1 MREGYSV
8 TVSKFGEPILTI
20 EREMLSGAELS
31 AEDEQAIRDA
41 GEHLLAFV
49 GPEPPADFDP
59 AKYSRAM
66 IGDHPQPPPADDEMP
81 F

>member
-1 MREGYSV
+1 MRRGYSV
-8 TVSKFGEPILTI
+8 TVSKHGVPILTI
-20 EREMLSGAELS
+20 EHEWLSGAELS

-41 GEHLLAFV
+41 GEHLLSFV

-59 AKYSRAM
+59 EKYRRAM
-66 IGDHPQPPPADDEMP
+66 TGDHPQPPPAGDEMP